1 MAARSQVNWVSQAVA
16 SAESVIIHPKNI
28 KNMEDLEESKP
39 TCPVCLEPGQNLCHL
54 QPCQHEFCQ
63 NCVASLTEQNPKF
76 LCPLCRTPVKNTK
89 KYWTKLRK
97 WVCCLVI
104 LIVFAGIFA
113 LLWFHN
119 PKWQEVKTSW
129 NHFDAD
135 GYHRRRIDWSK
146 IDFDMGLDK

>member
-1 MAARSQVNWVSQAVA
+1 
-16 SAESVIIHPKNI
+16 
-28 KNMEDLEESKP
+28 MENLEESKP

-63 NCVASLTEQNPKF
+63 NCVASLTEQNPEF

-89 KYWTKLRK
+89 KYWTWTTLRK

-113 LLWFHN
+113 MLWFHN

-129 NHFDAD
+129 NSFCASEFLSFHVLSL
-135 GYHRRRIDWSK
+135 GVNLCLGCG
-146 IDFDMGLDK
+146 GLATLRSHTNNLCCGTQMS